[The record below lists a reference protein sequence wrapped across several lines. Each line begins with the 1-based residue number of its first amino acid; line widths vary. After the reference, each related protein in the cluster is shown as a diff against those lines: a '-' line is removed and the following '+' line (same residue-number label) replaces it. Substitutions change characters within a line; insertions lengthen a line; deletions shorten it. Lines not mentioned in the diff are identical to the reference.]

1 MFLELLQKLGR
12 ALEAGGIPYMII
24 GGQAVLVY
32 GEARLTKD
40 IDITLGVFLDRL
52 TEVLSLV
59 TALGLKVLVDPEDF
73 TRRTLVLPCQD
84 PLTGIRVDFIFSW
97 SEYEQQALK
106 RRRGLFLGE
115 QIVYFASLEDVLIHK
130 VIAGRPRDLED
141 VRRLLQKNPQ
151 VDEAYLSRWLRCFDE
166 ALGASYGALLAQLR
180 ASSS

>member
-12 ALEAGGIPYMII
+12 ALEGGAIPYMII

-52 TEVLSLV
+52 AEVLSLV
-59 TALGLKVLVDPEDF
+59 TTLGLRVLVDPEEF

-151 VDEAYLSRWLRCFDE
+151 VDEAYLSRWLRWFDE
-166 ALGASYGALLAQLR
+166 ALGASYSAMLAKLS